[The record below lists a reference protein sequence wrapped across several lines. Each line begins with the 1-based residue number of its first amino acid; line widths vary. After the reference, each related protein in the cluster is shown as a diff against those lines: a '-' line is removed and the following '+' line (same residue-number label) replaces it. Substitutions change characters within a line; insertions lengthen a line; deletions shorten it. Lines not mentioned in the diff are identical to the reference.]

1 MSVCKMNVSISTK
14 QRMMV
19 LHRIVKN
26 NVSTKTTLT
35 ILYNGMNDND
45 ISSLLAHL
53 NQYDKRV
60 KAWLASMEDA
70 NDTDTCLKSHRKY
83 KKYRTDLIH
92 FINGMVQ
99 RLSKR
104 KQNNP
109 IQIIESVLQGQ
120 YNDIVQ
126 FIISLRGQYDYSV
139 EKQVGDGLLRV
150 DREKRISFL
159 NYVLWEYN
167 APENMLIPQV
177 LQYTV
182 T

>member
-1 MSVCKMNVSISTK
+1 
-14 QRMMV
+14 MMV

-70 NDTDTCLKSHRKY
+70 NDTDTCLKSHQKY
-83 KKYRTDLIH
+83 KKYRTELIH

-99 RLSKR
+99 RLSER
-104 KQNNP
+104 PRNNP
-109 IQIIESVLQGQ
+109 IQFIEFVLNGQ
-120 YNDIVQ
+120 YENFIT

-139 EKQVGDGLLRV
+139 EKQVANGLLMV

-159 NYVLWEYN
+159 NHVLKEYN